1 MRNKNY
7 IWIKRLSFVSLFIYI
22 VLFSIDFCQPRTL
35 DKIKSGR
42 ISFTQELGWVNWGH
56 AIPTNAINGI
66 ERLNNLEEVDS
77 ILSIYMQVK
86 SHIFVVDLT
95 GECKRYVLLGSIKD
109 SIQLRY
115 HFYSLFRK
123 ASSDLETYQGDL
135 PFSLLSVSKE
145 SSFREGDLMGNLIS
159 VYLAETGMK
168 IADFRNSLTNY
179 SKEKCILK
187 FADFPIQKHNWDS
200 VSNIAKNSSVSVPF
214 SNFVDTFFREVTNQI
229 NSSLSKSIYFNSN

>member
-1 MRNKNY
+1 MWKKNY
-7 IWIKRLSFVSLFIYI
+7 TWIKMLLCISLFIYL
-22 VLFSIDFCQPRTL
+22 VLFSIDFFQPRTL

-56 AIPTNAINGI
+56 AIPTNAMNGI
-66 ERLNNLEEVDS
+66 EELNKLEDVDS
-77 ILSIYMQVK
+77 MLSIYMQVK
-86 SHIFVVDLT
+86 SHFFGFDLM
-95 GECKRYVLLGSIKD
+95 GECKRDLSLASIKD

-115 HFYSLFRK
+115 HFYSLFRQ

-168 IADFRNSLTNY
+168 IADFRKSLTDY
-179 SKEKCILK
+179 SVEKSILSCTE
-187 FADFPIQKHNWDS
+187 FHIQKHNWDS
-200 VSNIAKNSSVSVPF
+200 VESIANKSSVSVPF
-214 SNFVDTFFREVTNQI
+214 YNFVKTFFKGTQKEI
-229 NSSLSKSIYFNSN
+229 NSSLSKSIYFN